1 MELIDETVDHGV
13 PDSKTGTGKDS
24 MDIEKILGQL
34 SLQEKC
40 RLLVGADAWHT
51 FAVPRL
57 GIPAIMMA
65 DGPHGLRKQL
75 DSVNAMDLHESYKAV
90 CFPAEVTVA
99 ATFDPE
105 LARTMGEGI
114 AHECRNKDVQVLLGP
129 GVNIKR
135 SPLCGRNFE
144 YYSEDPLLAGEMGAA
159 FVRGVQSQNVG
170 ACVKHFALNSQESYR
185 MISDSVADP
194 RAFHEI
200 YGKAFRRVVAENP
213 SMVMCSYNRVDGTY
227 ASENPNLLEGI
238 LRKEFGFGGVVVS
251 DWTAVNVRSRALK
264 ASLDLEMPGYIHSV
278 HELEKAYAAGE
289 IRMEDIDASLERILK
304 LVAQKGGNPIE
315 DFDLGENHSRARR
328 IAEGGIVLLK
338 NENGILPLAKTDRI
352 ALVGKLAREVR
363 YQGGGSSH
371 INPFRVDSLTE
382 MMPADADYVYC
393 DGYTLIGDGYDEALI
408 EEAKTLAAGKDKVVV
423 VVGLTDE
430 YESEGYDRKHLNL
443 PRGHNELI
451 EALRSVNENLIV
463 VLQVG
468 SPVLMPWKDGVSAIV
483 NAYLLGEAGAGAL
496 SDILFGKVNPSGR
509 LPETFPAHL
518 EDTPCWGHFA
528 LGNGEVHYQE
538 SVYVGYRWYSSA
550 DLETLFPFGAG
561 LSYTEF
567 AYSDLRADAEILGVP
582 GKLSVSVLV
591 KNVGN
596 RAGKEVV
603 QLYVANNQDHQF
615 KPKHELRAFRKIY
628 LEPGQEMTVVFELS
642 EADFSYYEPAAGAFV
657 ADSGIYELQIRQDA
671 ENLLLSLPVR
681 IENPGQKEYALNY
694 MRADSYR
701 IEKGLKFTDADFES
715 LIGRKK
721 RPVTERKHPP
731 FDLNS
736 NLEDLSSTRIGAFLA
751 RKAVAVGT
759 KTTAN
764 ADPVQRAMVEK
775 SVMETPLR
783 AIAVFSGG
791 RVTVHQMMAAAE
803 LCNGHFFRAL
813 GLAFRKD

>member
-1 MELIDETVDHGV
+1 
-13 PDSKTGTGKDS
+13 

-34 SLQEKC
+34 SLHEKC

-51 FAVPRL
+51 YAIPRL
-57 GIPAIMMA
+57 SIPSIMMA

-75 DSVNAMDLHESYKAV
+75 DSLNAMDLHESYKAV

-170 ACVKHFALNSQESYR
+170 ACVKHFALNSQETYR
-185 MISDSVADP
+185 MISDSIADP

-200 YGKAFRRVVAENP
+200 YGKAFARVVAEKP
-213 SMVMCSYNRVDGTY
+213 AMVMCSYNRVDGTY
-227 ASENPNLLEGI
+227 ASENPALLDGI
-238 LRKEFGFGGVVVS
+238 LRKEYGFEGVVVS

-264 ASLDLEMPGYIHSV
+264 ATLDLEMPGYIYSV
-278 HELEKAYAAGE
+278 HQLEKAFETGE
-289 IRMEDIDASLERILK
+289 IAMEEIDASLRRLLK
-304 LVAQKGGNPIE
+304 LIGEKGGNVIE
-315 DFDLGENHSRARR
+315 DFDLSENHARARR

-338 NENGILPLAKTDRI
+338 NDRDILPLVKTEKL

-371 INPFRVDSLTE
+371 INPYRVDSLVE
-382 MMPADADYVYC
+382 SMPADADYVYC
-393 DGYTLIGDGYDEALI
+393 DGYTLVGDGYDAALI
-408 EEAKTLAAGKDKVVV
+408 EEAKAAALGKDKVVV
-423 VVGLTDE
+423 VIGLTDE
-430 YESEGYDRKHLNL
+430 YESEGYDRRHLNL
-443 PRGHNELI
+443 PRGHNELV
-451 EALRSVNENLIV
+451 EALCSVNENVVV

-468 SPVLMPWKDGVSAIV
+468 SPVLMPWKDEVRGIV

-496 SDILFGKVNPSGR
+496 ADILFGKVNPSGR

-518 EDTPCWGHFA
+518 EDTPCWGRYA

-550 DLETLFPFGAG
+550 DVETLFPFGSG
-561 LSYTEF
+561 LSYTDF
-567 AYSDLRADAEILGVP
+567 TYTDLKADSAILKVP
-582 GKLSVSVLV
+582 GSLSVSVRV
-591 KNVGN
+591 KNAGT

-603 QLYVANNQDHQF
+603 QLYVANNQDRQF
-615 KPKHELRAFRKIY
+615 KPKHELRAFRKIS
-628 LEPGQEMTVVFELS
+628 LEPGEEKTVVFELR
-642 EADFSYYEPAAGAFV
+642 EADFSYYEPAVGGFV
-657 ADSGIYELQIRQDA
+657 ADTGNYEVQIRQDA

-681 IENPGQKEYALNY
+681 IENPGQKDYALNF

-715 LIGRKK
+715 LIGKKK
-721 RPVTERKHPP
+721 RPVTERKLPP
-731 FDLNS
+731 FDLN
-736 NLEDLSSTRIGAFLA
+736 NNFGDLSSTKIGAFLA
-751 RKAVAVGT
+751 KKVVALGA
-759 KTTAN
+759 KTAEN
-764 ADPVQRAMVEK
+764 ADPVQRQMVEK
-775 SVMETPLR
+775 SVLETPLR

-791 RVTVHQMMAAAE
+791 RVKVHQMRAIAE
-803 LCNGHFFRAL
+803 LCSGHFFRAV
-813 GLAFRKD
+813 GLAMRRD